1 MKQLEEN
8 VIQWAQ
14 DRGIFEKAT
23 PLTQHDKTIEEV
35 IEIRDALVRFQE
47 SDFHPRL
54 FKGEAMD
61 GIGDTIVTLIIL
73 AKMLGTDIETCLQMA
88 WDQIKDRK
96 GKMID
101 GKFVKEGGDNE

>member
-1 MKQLEEN
+1 MKELEQN

-35 IEIRDALVRFQE
+35 IEIRDGLVKLE
-47 SDFHPRL
+47 LDK
-54 FKGEAMD
+54 FKLDYFDQAMD

-73 AKMLGTDIETCLQMA
+73 AKMLGTDIETCLQIA
-88 WDQIKDRK
+88 WDEIKDRK

-101 GKFVKEGGDNE
+101 GKFVKEEGDNE

>member
-1 MKQLEEN
+1 MKQLEQN
-8 VIQWAQ
+8 VIKWAQ
-14 DRGIFEKAT
+14 ERGIFEKAT

-35 IEIRDALVRFQE
+35 IEIRDGLVRLEFNRFKADYFQQ
-47 SDFHPRL
+47 
-54 FKGEAMD
+54 AMD

-88 WDQIKDRK
+88 WDEIKDRK

-101 GKFVKEGGDNE
+101 GKFVKEGGFNE